1 MRLASL
7 AALLV
12 ALVPPSQGQRV
23 PTSERLPR
31 PSSWVQTDAP
41 YSMVTSDA
49 ICDSG
54 SGIYVRTVKENQFLT
69 QAPFRFLQ
77 EDGKSV
83 EIDPSNVSSPPTS
96 VYSTAFNADSTGK
109 FYVTIQIGRG
119 VQWYVATFDKYGY
132 FLNKVAISEKFNP
145 WFLLPI
151 SNGRFIIGGV
161 KPQLLAEDQH
171 VSSVVGIFDSN
182 GNKVKS
188 LSLHDDDTEE
198 LVSKENTGKYTSYSV
213 YNRTIQS
220 GRAVLGSDGNIYIFR
235 ASSSPKVQVI
245 DQDGDLLRVIT
256 LDTPTND
263 AWPTDF
269 FAVGNSIAVGYLM
282 SKQENVCLV
291 EANFTLYDRV
301 TGKALRN
308 FIIPMSPLFFV
319 GVEDRSILYVKAEK
333 KSHLQLGRVQIP

>member
-1 MRLASL
+1 MRFASL
-7 AALLV
+7 ALLLV
-12 ALVPPSQGQRV
+12 VLAPISHGQLVAKP
-23 PTSERLPR
+23 ERLPR
-31 PSSWVQTDAP
+31 PSSWVQTDVP
-41 YSMVTSDA
+41 YSLVTSDS
-49 ICDSG
+49 ICDSR
-54 SGIYVRTVKENQFLT
+54 SGIYLRTIKESQALT

-77 EDGKSV
+77 EDGKSL

-96 VYSTAFNADSTGK
+96 VYSTAFNVDSTGK
-109 FYVTIQIGRG
+109 FYVTIQIGRS
-119 VQWYVATFDKYGY
+119 VQWYVATFDKYGH

-151 SNGRFIIGGV
+151 SNGRFVIGGV
-161 KPQLLAEDQH
+161 KQQVLAEEQH
-171 VSSVVGIFDSN
+171 VASVIGIFDSN
-182 GNKVKS
+182 GEKLKS
-188 LSLHDDDTEE
+188 LSLPDDDTEE
-198 LVSKENTGKYTSYSV
+198 VVSKENTVKYVSYSV

-220 GRAVLGSDGNIYIFR
+220 GRALLGSDGNAYIFR

-245 DQDGDLLRVIT
+245 DQEGNLLRVMT

-282 SKQENVCLV
+282 SKQKNVCLV

-308 FIIPMSPLFFV
+308 FTIPMSPLFFA
-319 GVEDRSILYVKAEK
+319 GMKDRSILYVKTEK
-333 KSHLQLGRVQIP
+333 KSDLQLGRVSIP